1 MMQGNSEWP
10 SCCCHFLWLPQLK
23 IVNMLRCHILGWH
36 VLDPI
41 SKDFTSPT
49 HQPMTSLI
57 LHRGGSGE
65 RGMESTQPC
74 TCTLLGTLSK
84 WPPYAQPQCSHL
96 NTGLKV
102 YTPRAKQMGRCP
114 VHRKASPSC
123 EILLQ
128 WHYCYLDGV
137 QIKGSQFCKSQGLG
151 PTQGLY
157 FYFMHTMKEQ
167 WRILITQQRS
177 IWG

>member
-1 MMQGNSEWP
+1 MQGNSEWP
-10 SCCCHFLWLPQLK
+10 SCCCRFLWLLQLK
-23 IVNMLRCHILGWH
+23 IVVLRCHILGWR

-41 SKDFTSPT
+41 RKDFTSPA
-49 HQPMTSLI
+49 HQPMTSLVW
-57 LHRGGSGE
+57 HRGGSGE
-65 RGMESTQPC
+65 RGLESTQPC
-74 TCTLLGTLSK
+74 TCIMLGTLSK
-84 WPPYAQPQCSHL
+84 WPPSAQPQCSHL

-102 YTPRAKQMGRCP
+102 YPKGRADGKVPCALKSQ
-114 VHRKASPSC
+114 SPSC

-151 PTQGLY
+151 PIQGLY
-157 FYFMHTMKEQ
+157 FYFMRTMKEQ
-167 WRILITQQRS
+167 WRILITQQRL